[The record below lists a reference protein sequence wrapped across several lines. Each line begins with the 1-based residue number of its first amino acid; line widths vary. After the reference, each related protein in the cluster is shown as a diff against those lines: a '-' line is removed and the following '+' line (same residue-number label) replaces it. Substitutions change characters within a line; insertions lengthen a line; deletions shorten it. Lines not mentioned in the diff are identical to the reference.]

1 MLFNFQ
7 QILKKSLL
15 LKASCFLVFVLP
27 YPALA
32 VQPMSEA
39 DLEFVSATTG
49 SNILNIFGA
58 SQAGLKIDGSMSE
71 DTEVSS
77 VSLNTENFNEGE
89 ATKPAALNK
98 LRTIEED
105 NLQIPNNI
113 SELVLSKDTQ
123 NIVLK
128 INEQTTGSASVFTT
142 SSEINYKTSNVHH
155 EMRNIEGGGVAVSR
169 DLQIDLLKLENL
181 RGDHMDESRS
191 AGSIYISDWR
201 SQGDTRI
208 ITSQ

>member
-1 MLFNFQ
+1 MLFYLK
-7 QILKKSLL
+7 QILQKSIL
-15 LKASCFLVFVLP
+15 LKASCFIVFVLP
-27 YPALA
+27 YPTLA
-32 VQPMSEA
+32 IQPMSES
-39 DLEFVSATTG
+39 DLEIVSATTG

-58 SQAGLKIDGSMSE
+58 SQAGLKLDDSMSE
-71 DTEVSS
+71 NTNVSS

-89 ATKPAALNK
+89 ATKPAALYK

-105 NLQIPNNI
+105 NLQIPNNNT
-113 SELVLSKDTQ
+113 ERVLSNEEQ
-123 NIVLK
+123 HIVLK
-128 INEQTTGSASVFTT
+128 LNEQTTNSSSVFLT

-155 EMRNIEGGGVAVSR
+155 QMRNIDNGGVAVAR

-181 RGDHMDESRS
+181 RGDTMDDSRS
-191 AGSIYISDWR
+191 AGSIYISDWH